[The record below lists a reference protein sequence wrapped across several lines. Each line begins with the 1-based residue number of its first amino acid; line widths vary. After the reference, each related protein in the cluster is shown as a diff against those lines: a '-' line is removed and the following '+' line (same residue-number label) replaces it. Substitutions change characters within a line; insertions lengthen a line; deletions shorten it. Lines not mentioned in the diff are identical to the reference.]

1 MITLIK
7 VQIVKLLKKAS
18 QSDVFLIALFALAFV
33 WGLLPYYRNGHIV
46 LGGEGNYVL
55 DYAIHLKKFSFMWFS
70 VYGYGVANVLP
81 SGTGLNI
88 IFLWFVEKLSGSVA
102 VVNFV
107 LIFLLYF
114 LPFLFMYWACRLMKA
129 SVQLAFMIASF
140 YVLNPFCLYY
150 LINLNQWNMFSLT
163 AMPIYLCVILKN
175 YRDGVA
181 LFFYS
186 ALVSFSLAQA
196 FTNPPTAVVIHFSMV
211 ISLVAAAVTVGSC
224 VRFSAILGRYLLL
237 LVSFCLV
244 NAWWILGFVYAGAS
258 SIGKLYTHSFATS
271 WLKTTVG
278 GHGAILAKMFPLTTL
293 VPDSPQYDFFSYWY
307 SLLPS
312 KVIALIPSV
321 IVFVLLLRIPD
332 KKEKKNALL
341 LLVLLLVSLFFIKG
355 PSGAFGFIYSLLFT
369 YFPGFYIFKT
379 PVEKFGLIYIF
390 IFTILLLLIFKAYHA
405 HRNFDDLK
413 KAFMFYLV
421 FCSVPLLSGNLLN
434 DYTLGTL
441 GHCSR
446 KYIEKPSYRLMRH
459 VIMQDEARYRILSEP
474 GMGNY
479 QVCIKTGE
487 GTFYTGVDPL
497 LMNTD
502 KPFFASQ
509 NYVDGLYISTALPGY
524 TKLLGL
530 YNIKKIL
537 VNEDLF
543 PWFGAIGPPDAKTVE
558 EILDEHGLEK
568 RREGEIV
575 LYQNKPEDYLP
586 LVFTSSV
593 GAAE

>member
-1 MITLIK
+1 MRER
-7 VQIVKLLKKAS
+7 LKNLRQKAAN
-18 QSDVFLIALFALAFV
+18 SDMFFISLFALALV
-33 WGLLPYYRNGHIV
+33 WGLLPYYRNGHII

-55 DYAIHLKKFSFMWFS
+55 DYGIHFKKYSYMWFS
-70 VYGYGVANVLP
+70 VFGYGVANVWA

-88 IFLWFVEKLSGSVA
+88 FFLRLLEKVTNSVEF
-102 VVNFV
+102 VNFS
-107 LIFLLYF
+107 LIFLIYF

-129 SVQLAFMIASF
+129 SALMAFMAAAF
-140 YVLNPFCLYY
+140 YVLNPFCLFY
-150 LINLNQWNMFSLT
+150 LNSLNQWNVFSLT
-163 AMPIYLCVILKN
+163 AMPVFLCLILKN
-175 YRDGVA
+175 YKDVVA

-186 ALVSFSLAQA
+186 ALVSLSLAQA
-196 FTNPPTAVVIHFSMV
+196 CTNPPTAVVIHFSMV
-211 ISLVAAAVTVGSC
+211 ISLLAAAVTVGSC

-258 SIGKLYTHSFATS
+258 TIGKLYTHSFATS

-278 GHGAILAKMFPLTTL
+278 GHGAILAKMFPLTTI
-293 VPDSPQYDFFSYWY
+293 VPDSPRYDFFSYWY

-321 IVFVLLLRIPD
+321 IVLVLLLHIPD

-341 LLVLLLVSLFFIKG
+341 FLVLLLVSLFFIKG

-390 IFTILLLLIFKAYHA
+390 IFTILLLLVFKAFRS
-405 HRNFDDLK
+405 HRKFSDLK
-413 KAFMFYLV
+413 KAFIFYLI
-421 FCSVPLLSGNLLN
+421 FCSIPLISGNLIN
-434 DYTLGTL
+434 NYTLGAL
-441 GHCSR
+441 GHGSR
-446 KYIEKPSYRLMRH
+446 KYKEKPSYRLMRH

-487 GTFYTGVDPL
+487 KVFYTGVDPV

-502 KPFFASQ
+502 KPFLASQ
-509 NYVDGLYISTALPGY
+509 HAIDGVYTSVALPEF
-524 TKLLGL
+524 TKLIGL
-530 YNIKKIL
+530 YNIKRIL

-543 PWFGAIGPPDAKTVE
+543 PWFGAMGPPDAKTIE
-558 EILDEHGLEK
+558 EILDGHGLEK
-568 RREGEIV
+568 RREGELV
-575 LYQNKPEDYLP
+575 LYQNKSEDYLP
-586 LVFTSSV
+586 LVFTSYV